1 MKKEN
6 LPVPNVVASKHAPQ
20 TLSEWMTT
28 AEAAAYLR
36 TKPRTLLKWVREG
49 SIKAWPLHGTTR
61 RTWRFRKEDLDSA
74 LGFVAPQT
82 ADSVLSSSTSSVALQ
97 SGGIA

>member
-6 LPVPNVVASKHAPQ
+6 LPNTPSV
-20 TLSEWMTT
+20 LCEWLTT
-28 AEAAAYLR
+28 VEAAAYLR

-49 SIKAWPLHGTTR
+49 SIKAWPLHGTAR

-74 LGFVAPQT
+74 LGFFGT
-82 ADSVLSSSTSSVALQ
+82 GNSDFVLLSKPSSVALQ
-97 SGGIA
+97 

>member
-1 MKKEN
+1 VKKEN
-6 LPVPNVVASKHAPQ
+6 LTVTGIVGSRHAPQ
-20 TLSEWMTT
+20 TPSEWLTT

-49 SIKAWPLHGTTR
+49 SMKAWPLHGTRR

-74 LGFVAPQT
+74 LGFVAART

-97 SGGIA
+97 

>member
-6 LPVPNVVASKHAPQ
+6 LTVTGIVGSKPAPQ
-20 TLSEWMTT
+20 TASGWLTT
-28 AEAAAYLR
+28 VEAAAYLR

-49 SIKAWPLHGTTR
+49 SMKAWSLHGTKR

-74 LGFVAPQT
+74 LGLVAAQT

-97 SGGIA
+97 

>member
-6 LPVPNVVASKHAPQ
+6 LPNSANV
-20 TLSEWMTT
+20 LCGWLTT

-49 SIKAWPLHGTTR
+49 SIKAWPLHGIAR

-74 LGFVAPQT
+74 LGFVAT
-82 ADSVLSSSTSSVALQ
+82 GNSDSVLSSKPSSVALQ
-97 SGGIA
+97 

>member
-1 MKKEN
+1 VKKGD
-6 LPVPNVVASKHAPQ
+6 PPITPNARC
-20 TLSEWMTT
+20 EWMTA

-49 SIKAWPLHGTTR
+49 SIKAWPLHGAKR

-74 LGFVAPQT
+74 LGFVA
-82 ADSVLSSSTSSVALQ
+82 AGNSDSVVSSKTSSVALQ
-97 SGGIA
+97 